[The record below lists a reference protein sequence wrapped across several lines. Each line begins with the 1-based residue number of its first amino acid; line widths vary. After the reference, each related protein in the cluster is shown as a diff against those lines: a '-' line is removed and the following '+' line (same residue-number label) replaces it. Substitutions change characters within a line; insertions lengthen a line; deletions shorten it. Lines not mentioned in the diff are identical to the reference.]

1 MTTLILV
8 SRSER
13 SPSLKVYYNHVVLHS
28 SAHVESKSAEGEAVR
43 YFFFAGKVTHVCL
56 PQIAGLVGFARKLS
70 PKVEQLRY
78 SRRLQWSA
86 GAIKLVFSIMTTL
99 HYIQTCSDFVET
111 AKQYTIPRAFTPES
125 SKSHP
130 YAAATGPC
138 SHSLVLGCSFR
149 FQSRK
154 PFCLGYSPHCFD
166 LWLLI

>member
-1 MTTLILV
+1 VVNVRHSDLTHSVREECVYFMTTLILV

-43 YFFFAGKVTHVCL
+43 YFFFAGKATHVCL
-56 PQIAGLVGFARKLS
+56 PQIAGLGGFARKLS

-99 HYIQTCSDFVET
+99 HYIQTCSDFVE
-111 AKQYTIPRAFTPES
+111 QRSNIPIQGPLPLNLV
-125 SKSHP
+125 SHI
-130 YAAATGPC
+130 
-138 SHSLVLGCSFR
+138 R
-149 FQSRK
+149 M
-154 PFCLGYSPHCFD
+154 
-166 LWLLI
+166 